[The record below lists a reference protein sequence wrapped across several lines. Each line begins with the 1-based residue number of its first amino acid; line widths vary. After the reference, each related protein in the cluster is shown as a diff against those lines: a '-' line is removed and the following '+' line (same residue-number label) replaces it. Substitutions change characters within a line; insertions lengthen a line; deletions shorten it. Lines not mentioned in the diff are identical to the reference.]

1 MRRLKRFRQV
11 IESDSEKYIRYKVV
25 QVMIKY
31 SEVMVMISLLEV
43 QDATNLIV
51 VQVLTQLLT
60 FSQVL
65 IRRQGIASDYYTC
78 KIG

>member
-1 MRRLKRFRQV
+1 
-11 IESDSEKYIRYKVV
+11 
-25 QVMIKY
+25 
-31 SEVMVMISLLEV
+31 MISLLEV

>member
-1 MRRLKRFRQV
+1 MVEEFVDARVSLEV
-11 IESDSEKYIRYKVV
+11 
-25 QVMIKY
+25 
-31 SEVMVMISLLEV
+31 VMVMISLLEV